1 VFRSYR
7 AVGIIEDPGPP
18 LTIRIGGRER
28 PWLTRILGFVLVPL
42 KRLRIYRRQ
51 RFIQR
56 EIDRV
61 AALLERE
68 LPGGMAHPEF
78 QDKLLARVHERL
90 GQRRPA
96 P

>member
-1 VFRSYR
+1 MFRSYR

-28 PWLTRILGFVLVPL
+28 PRLTRILGFVLVPL
-42 KRLRIYRRQ
+42 KRLRVYRRQ

-56 EIDRV
+56 EINRV

-78 QDKLLARVHERL
+78 NHQLLARVHERL
-90 GQRRPA
+90 GHRP
-96 P
+96 PTP